1 MRAMSLVS
9 EEAEN
14 DHNELRMLQMSL
26 ESTNTLVETL
36 CQQLSD
42 LKDQVSQFIVADP
55 FFFKVYI

>member
-42 LKDQVSQFIVADP
+42 LKDQVSQFIVSNP
-55 FFFKVYI
+55 SFS